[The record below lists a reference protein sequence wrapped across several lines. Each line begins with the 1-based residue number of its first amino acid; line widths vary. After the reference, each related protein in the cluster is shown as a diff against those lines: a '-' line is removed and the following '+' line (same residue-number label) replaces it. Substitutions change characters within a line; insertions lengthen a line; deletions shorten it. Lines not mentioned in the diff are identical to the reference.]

1 MKKFKNISVK
11 SFRGLKNLE
20 LENLNNINIFVGDN
34 NVGKTSIL
42 EAIYMLSNPSFNN
55 VLKTA
60 SLRSFNYF
68 SGISNFDNFLNIFP
82 KNNDIYEIAIK
93 SSNDDEFIDLKIN
106 GHIEN
111 VLFDVNEIPELFKTR
126 KKGLFQER
134 SSIEIK
140 QFKGNLIVDSS
151 NGLFNKL
158 NEEINYN
165 YFSRIT
171 GRVIDYNK
179 SAYRIHYLSPID
191 YLVTNVF
198 DSIIKN
204 EKYKEICIKV
214 LNIFDNDIEDLVILR
229 SEDFGTPVEYIKSK
243 TKGLMPL
250 YTYGD
255 GIKKVLSIANG
266 IAKSYDGILLIDEI
280 ETAIHSKYYDDI
292 FKFIIKASKQF
303 NVQLFITTH
312 NIEALDGLLSAQNSI
327 GVEEENISVITLRKD
342 DINSQILSRTMSG
355 KEVSSYREKFNF
367 EVRI

>member
-1 MKKFKNISVK
+1 MNKFKNIIIK
-11 SFRGLKNLE
+11 SFRGLKDLE

-42 EAIYMLSNPSFNN
+42 EAIYLLSNPSFNN

-60 SLRSFNYF
+60 SLRSFKYLY
-68 SGISNFDNFLNIFP
+68 GTSNFDSFLNIFP

-93 SSNDDEFIDLKIN
+93 STNDNEFIDLKIK
-106 GHIEN
+106 GYIEN
-111 VLFDVNEIPELFKTR
+111 VLFDVNEVPELFKIR
-126 KKGLFQER
+126 KKGMFQGQ
-134 SSIEIK
+134 SSIETK
-140 QFKGNLIVDSS
+140 QFKGNIIVDASK
-151 NGLFNKL
+151 GLFDKF

-171 GRVIDYNK
+171 GRVIDYKK
-179 SAYRIHYLSPID
+179 SVYRIHYLSPID
-191 YLVTNVF
+191 HLIGNVF

-204 EKYKEICIKV
+204 EKYKEICLKI
-214 LNIFDNDIEDLVILR
+214 LNTFDSDIDDLVILR
-229 SEDFGTPVEYIKSK
+229 SEEHGLPVEYIKSK

-327 GVEEENISVITLRKD
+327 GVDEENISVVTLRKD
-342 DINSQILSRTMSG
+342 NINNQILSRTMFG
-355 KEVSSYREKFNF
+355 KEVSSHRDKFNF

>member
-1 MKKFKNISVK
+1 MNKFKNISVK
-11 SFRGLKNLE
+11 CFRGLKNLE
-20 LENLNNINIFVGDN
+20 LDNLNSINIFVGDN

-42 EAIYMLSNPSFNN
+42 EAIYMLSNPTFNN

-60 SLRSFNYF
+60 SLRSFKSF
-68 SGISNFDNFLNIFP
+68 LGTSTFDNFLNIFP
-82 KNNDIYEIAIK
+82 KNNDIYEINIK
-93 SSNDDEFIDLKIN
+93 STNGDEFIELKID

-111 VLFDVNEIPELFKTR
+111 VLFDVNEIPELLKNR
-126 KKGLFQER
+126 KKGLFQEQGP
-134 SSIEIK
+134 IEIK
-140 QFKGNLIVDSS
+140 QFKGNLIVDAS

-179 SAYRIHYLSPID
+179 STYRIHYLSPVD
-191 YLVTNVF
+191 YLIGNVF

-229 SEDFGTPVEYIKSK
+229 NEENGTPVEYIKSK

-255 GIKKVLSIANG
+255 GIKKVLSVANG
-266 IAKSYDGILLIDEI
+266 IAKAHDGILLIDEI

-327 GVEEENISVITLRKD
+327 GVDEENISVITLRKD
-342 DINSQILSRTMSG
+342 DINNQILSRTMSG
-355 KEVSSYREKFNF
+355 KEVSAYREQFNF